1 MSLRDIFFVKKE
13 YACQKEGKH
22 MIKNIVKTIMCVCA
36 ASALAA
42 CASAPMAHNRPDW
55 TLNAGKHP
63 QCQGVNDFC
72 EFGISAVPL
81 ASDEAMAIQS
91 AEDVARAKI
100 AARVQTYSNAINKN
114 FARAITAQGT
124 TEVSKE
130 VQQALETMAAGVVG
144 IFIEIYS
151 PGLMIPGIVGIISLV
166 TSFYAFQ
173 ALSANLAGILLVF
186 VSFIFFLLEIK
197 IMSYGLLSV
206 GGAVSLLL
214 GVMLLFD
221 GSAGGLGVSPKM
233 IIITITGI
241 VLIVFVLAYI
251 VFKAQVGRVV
261 TGKEAL
267 VGERG
272 VADTGLSPKG
282 KVLVAGELW
291 DAESEDGG
299 TIPAG
304 SEIIVS
310 AVNGFRLRVSR
321 LTERAE

>member
-1 MSLRDIFFVKKE
+1 
-13 YACQKEGKH
+13 

-130 VQQALETMAAGVVG
+130 VQQALETMVNLSLNGVK
-144 IFIEIYS
+144 IIEIWENPAENGNVYA
-151 PGLMIPGIVGIISLV
+151 IAKWDKDSLINSLKESKTLSEEVKAEV
-166 TSFYAFQ
+166 TQ
-173 ALSANLAGILLVF
+173 AANSAWDELA
-186 VSFIFFLLEIK
+186 
-197 IMSYGLLSV
+197 
-206 GGAVSLLL
+206 
-214 GVMLLFD
+214 
-221 GSAGGLGVSPKM
+221 
-233 IIITITGI
+233 
-241 VLIVFVLAYI
+241 
-251 VFKAQVGRVV
+251 AQR
-261 TGKEAL
+261 K
-267 VGERG
+267 
-272 VADTGLSPKG
+272 
-282 KVLVAGELW
+282 
-291 DAESEDGG
+291 
-299 TIPAG
+299 
-304 SEIIVS
+304 
-310 AVNGFRLRVSR
+310 
-321 LTERAE
+321 TEK